1 MASRAS
7 PDKHQPD
14 AEKTKWPEVK
24 TENTNSEIKV
34 QIQLFLCVFH
44 CCGNI
49 ANNIIWHRYVDD
61 IINYMFTIV
70 PKNNGNN
77 ITEPSTVLF

>member
-34 QIQLFLCVFH
+34 QIHCFFVFFIVV
-44 CCGNI
+44 GI
-49 ANNIIWHRYVDD
+49 AINIIWHRYVDD
-61 IINYMFTIV
+61 IIYYMFTIV
-70 PKNNGNN
+70 TKNNGNV
-77 ITEPSTVLF
+77 TEPSTVLF